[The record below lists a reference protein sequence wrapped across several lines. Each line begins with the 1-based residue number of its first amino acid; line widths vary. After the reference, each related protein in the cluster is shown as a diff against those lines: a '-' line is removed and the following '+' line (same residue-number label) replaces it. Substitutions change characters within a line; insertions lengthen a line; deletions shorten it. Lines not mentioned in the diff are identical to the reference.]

1 MVKSA
6 KARSAGK
13 APAKKPAPK
22 KSARPDPRQS
32 LLDAGMRLLA
42 GGMPSSRLNVRD
54 IAAEAGLRPAQFNK
68 AFPDFSDYMAGILRR
83 LSEEVRAETLQAIG
97 RKPPGRDLIRL
108 GITAYL
114 DAILH
119 RPALP
124 EITLAM
130 RSHPTCQQVTRER
143 MSSMVMLATL
153 QLKMAG
159 VPNSDGLGRLG
170 MAMLFEIAHAEF
182 EARRALP
189 DYRQTLD
196 GYFVSE
202 RAS

>member
-1 MVKSA
+1 M
-6 KARSAGK
+6 
-13 APAKKPAPK
+13 PAKKSTPK
-22 KSARPDPRQS
+22 KKAAPDPRAA
-32 LLDAGMRLLA
+32 LLDAGLRLLA
-42 GGMPSSRLNVRD
+42 GGMPSSRLNPRD
-54 IAAEAGLRPAQFNK
+54 IAAEAGLRTQQFTK
-68 AFPDFSDYMAGILRR
+68 VFPEFPDYVAGVLRR

-97 RKPPGRDLIRL
+97 RKTPGRELIRK

-119 RPALP
+119 RPALA

-130 RSHPTCQQVTRER
+130 RTHPACQQVTRER
-143 MSSMVMLATL
+143 MASMVMLATL

-189 DYRQTLD
+189 EYRRTLD
-196 GYFVSE
+196 GYFVSN
-202 RAS
+202 